1 MATDLKVVT
10 GDVRLSYANL
20 LTPRRANENAD
31 PKYSAVLLIPK
42 TAEGKKTIA
51 AIKRAQDAALEEG
64 KGKFGGKLPADW
76 RAAPKWTDTLHDG
89 DTEADLERNPEYAGH
104 WYISTSANEQ
114 YPPNIVDR
122 RLQKIVDASEVYSGM
137 WARVS
142 MVAFAF
148 NTQGNK
154 GVSFGLRNVM
164 KVRDDEPF
172 GGVSRAE
179 DDFEALDDDDE
190 DGDGLI

>member
-1 MATDLKVVT
+1 MADLKVVT

-20 LTPRRANENAD
+20 VVPRSAPAQPGQPTPP
-31 PKYSAVLLIPK
+31 PKYSCVLLIPK
-42 TAEGKKTIA
+42 GTADGKATHAKIVA
-51 AIKRAQDAALEEG
+51 AQKQALEDG
-64 KGKFGGKLPADW
+64 KAKFGGKIP
-76 RAAPKWTDTLHDG
+76 PKWTDTLHDG

-104 WYISTSANEQ
+104 WYISTSANET
-114 YPPNIVDR
+114 YPPNVVDR
-122 RLQKIVDASEVYSGM
+122 RLQKIMDATEVYSGM

-179 DDFEALDDDDE
+179 DDFEALDDDTE
-190 DGDGLI
+190 DGSDLL

>member
-1 MATDLKVVT
+1 MADLKVVT
-10 GDVRLSYANL
+10 GDVRLSYVNL
-20 LTPRRANENAD
+20 VTPRSPQEGAP
-31 PKYSAVLLIPK
+31 PKYSCVLLIPK
-42 TAEGKKTIA
+42 SDKATIA
-51 AIKRAQDAALEEG
+51 KIRAAQQQALEDG
-64 KGKFGGKLPADW
+64 KAKFGGKVPA
-76 RAAPKWTDTLHDG
+76 KWTDTLHDG
-89 DTEADLERNPEYAGH
+89 DTEADLERNPEYAGM

-114 YPPNIVDR
+114 YPPNVVDR
-122 RLQKIVDASEVYSGM
+122 KLQKILDPSEIYSGM

-179 DDFEALDDDDE
+179 DDFEPLDEDDDT
-190 DGDGLI
+190 DGLI

>member
-1 MATDLKVVT
+1 MADLKVVT
-10 GDVRLSYANL
+10 GDVRLSYTNL
-20 LTPRRANENAD
+20 VTPRSAPPSTPGGQPGP
-31 PKYSAVLLIPK
+31 PKYSCVILIPK
-42 TAEGKKTIA
+42 NTADGKKTVA
-51 AIKRAQDAALEEG
+51 AIRAAQKQALEDG
-64 KGKFGGKLPADW
+64 KGKFGGKIP
-76 RAAPKWTDTLHDG
+76 PKWTDTLHDG

-104 WYISTSANEQ
+104 WYLSTSANEQ

-122 RLQKIVDASEVYSGM
+122 RLQKIMDASEIYSGM

-179 DDFEALDDDDE
+179 DDFEPLDDE
-190 DGDGLI
+190 DEDSLI